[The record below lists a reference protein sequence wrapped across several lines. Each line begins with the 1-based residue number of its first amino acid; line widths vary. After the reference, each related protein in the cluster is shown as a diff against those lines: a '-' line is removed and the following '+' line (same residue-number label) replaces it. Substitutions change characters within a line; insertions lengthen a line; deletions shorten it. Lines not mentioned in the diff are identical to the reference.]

1 MLSPLMTENKES
13 QDLIA
18 YKNAMQDNKI
28 DEMKLIFTEMSE
40 LVLND
45 DSCLDMLRQ
54 ALSRMKYYKRIV
66 TLPNLLIEKH

>member
-1 MLSPLMTENKES
+1 MLSPLMTENKEN

-18 YKNAMQDNKI
+18 YKNAIQDSKI
-28 DEMKLIFTEMSE
+28 DEMKLIFAEMSE

-45 DSCLDMLRQ
+45 DHCLDMLRQ
-54 ALSRMKYYKRIV
+54 TLSRMKYYKRIV

>member
-1 MLSPLMTENKES
+1 MLSPLMTENKEN

-18 YKNAMQDNKI
+18 YKNAMQDGKI

-45 DSCLDMLRQ
+45 DYCLDMLRQ
-54 ALSRMKYYKRIV
+54 TLSLMKYYKRIV
-66 TLPNLLIEKH
+66 TLPNLIEKH